1 MRRPAALVISVLA
14 ASGALAVAFG
24 AGGLGSTLS
33 QGLSAVAAADR
44 KLLWAAGLAFTAS
57 LLANAAAWRSTI
69 NAVGARMSRKDACAN
84 YGVGSIVNTLLPARL
99 GDAVRVGLFARAL
112 PPEQTGKGLTA
123 AGALGAVS
131 AAEALTQVPLLGAA
145 SGLGVVPW
153 WSAIVV
159 VGVGSAVVALMA
171 ATSGRLQGRLRPLLA
186 ASRALRASR
195 RRAVPLLLWSAAATV
210 GRVLAAAAIAAALGA
225 ANPLEAGVIVSAALC
240 LATAVPLTPGNV
252 GVTSGAV
259 MLALHARGVPLTSA
273 VGAGLAFHAV
283 ETAAGLAFGIAGT
296 IVLAR
301 DRSVAA
307 RRRSLT
313 LAGGLALLLVAVA
326 ALGTTVFPAA

>member
-1 MRRPAALVISVLA
+1 
-14 ASGALAVAFG
+14 
-24 AGGLGSTLS
+24 
-33 QGLSAVAAADR
+33 LSAVAAADR
-44 KLLWAAGLAFTAS
+44 KLLWAAALGFAAS

-69 NAVGARMSRKDACAN
+69 NAVGARMSWKDACAY

-99 GDAVRVGLFARAL
+99 GDAVRVGLFAKAL
-112 PPEQTGKGLTA
+112 PSEQTGRGLTA

-153 WSAIVV
+153 WLAIVV
-159 VGVGSAVVALMA
+159 VGVGSAVVALMV
-171 ATSGRLQGRLRPLLA
+171 ATSGRLLGGRLRPLLA
-186 ASRALRASR
+186 ASRALGASPR
-195 RRAVPLLLWSAAATV
+195 GAVPLLLWSTAATA

-225 ANPLEAGVIVSAALC
+225 ANPLEAGVIVSAVLC

-259 MLALHARGVPLTSA
+259 VLALHARGVPLTSA

-307 RRRSLT
+307 RRWSLT
-313 LAGGLALLLVAVA
+313 LAGGLAGLLVAVA